1 MKAKFAMIAAGA
13 GLILASLPALAHH
26 SFAAEYD
33 STKPVTLKGKF
44 TSMDWV
50 NPHSWV
56 HFEVTGAD
64 GKVAEWKAEALPP
77 NGLYRQG
84 WRKDSLK
91 PGTEVTVQGFM
102 AKDGSNTM
110 WSQSVTTADGKRMFA
125 GNADNASGAPGGPPA
140 QTK

>member
-1 MKAKFAMIAAGA
+1 MKVKLAAWTAGTALFAAA
-13 GLILASLPALAHH
+13 LPVLAHH

-33 STKPVTLKGKF
+33 NSKPVTLKGKF
-44 TSMDWV
+44 TRMDWV

-56 HFEVTGAD
+56 HFEVAGAD

-84 WRKDSLK
+84 WRKDALK
-91 PGTEVTVQGFM
+91 AGEDITVTGYM

-110 WSQSVTTADGKRMFA
+110 WSNSVTTADGKRMFS
-125 GNADNASGAPGGPPA
+125 GSPDNAAGAP
-140 QTK
+140 QTKQ